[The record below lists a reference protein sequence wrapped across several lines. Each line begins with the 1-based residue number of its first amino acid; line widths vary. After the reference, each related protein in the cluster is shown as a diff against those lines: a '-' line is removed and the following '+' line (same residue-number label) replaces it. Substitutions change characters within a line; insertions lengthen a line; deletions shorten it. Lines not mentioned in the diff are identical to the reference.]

1 MRIAILYGG
10 KSGEHEVSLR
20 SAASVIRHLDH
31 SHKLH
36 LIGITKSGEWH
47 LQPDSMLETCLE
59 GDEAL
64 TIRADGPSV
73 LVVPGHGL
81 RVYGTHGSSDLPLD
95 VVFPVLHGTF
105 GEDGTVQGLL
115 ECAEMAYVGADVL
128 GSAVG
133 MDKEVAKALWLKAG
147 LPVVPFMA
155 VYSGDLN
162 HIDELANRVQT
173 EFGWPAFIKP
183 ARGGSSVGASKVESR
198 TGLKDA
204 LQRAL
209 LCDTKVLIEPFIKA
223 REIECS
229 VIGNDDPRAFPPGE
243 LITSH
248 EFYDYEAKY
257 IDPDGAT
264 FAIPARLDP
273 QQSASLQSLAVAAY
287 RAAALSGMAR
297 VDFFV
302 EKDSGAMLLNEVN
315 TIPGFTSISM
325 FPMMCEAGGLPYH
338 DLLEELV
345 GLAMARRH
353 SRTALHYDR
362 V

>member
-20 SAASVIRHLDH
+20 SAASVIRHIDR

-36 LIGITKSGEWH
+36 LIGITRTGAWH
-47 LQPDSMLETCLE
+47 LQPDSTMETCLE
-59 GDEAL
+59 GDEPL
-64 TIRADGPSV
+64 TMRADGPSV

-105 GEDGTVQGLL
+105 GEDGTIQGLL
-115 ECAEMAYVGADVL
+115 ECAEIAYVGADVL

-133 MDKEVAKALWLKAG
+133 MDKEVAKALWLQAG

-155 VYSGDLN
+155 VQSRDLSQ
-162 HIDELANRVQT
+162 IDGLADRVQS
-173 EFGWPAFIKP
+173 EFGWPAFVKP
-183 ARGGSSVGASKVESR
+183 ARGGSSVGASKVDSR

-204 LQRAL
+204 LQKAL
-209 LCDTKVLIEPFIKA
+209 LCDTKVLIEPFVQA

-229 VIGNDDPRAFPPGE
+229 VIGNDEPRAFPPGE
-243 LITSH
+243 LIISH

-257 IDPDGAT
+257 VDPDGAT
-264 FAIPARLDP
+264 FVIPARLQP
-273 QQSASLQSLAVAAY
+273 EQLASLMDLAVAAY

-302 EKDSGAMLLNEVN
+302 KKDSGAVLLNEVN

-325 FPMMCEAGGLPYH
+325 FPMMCETGGLSYH
-338 DLLEELV
+338 DLLEELLR
-345 GLAMARRH
+345 LAMARKQAR
-353 SRTALHYDR
+353 AMLHYDR